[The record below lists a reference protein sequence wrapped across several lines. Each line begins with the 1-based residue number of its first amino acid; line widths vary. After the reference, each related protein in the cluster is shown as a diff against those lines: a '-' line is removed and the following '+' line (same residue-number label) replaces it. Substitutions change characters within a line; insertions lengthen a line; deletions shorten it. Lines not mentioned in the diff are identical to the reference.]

1 MFSYRPKT
9 NAGILWDMG
18 YTKGRSCPGGIGQ
31 ERETK
36 NLNVV
41 DVFSVQE

>member
-1 MFSYRPKT
+1 MWNIDLKKT
-9 NAGILWDMG
+9 QQYYGMLVTLREAHAW
-18 YTKGRSCPGGIGQ
+18 KEEQGRK
-31 ERETK
+31 TK